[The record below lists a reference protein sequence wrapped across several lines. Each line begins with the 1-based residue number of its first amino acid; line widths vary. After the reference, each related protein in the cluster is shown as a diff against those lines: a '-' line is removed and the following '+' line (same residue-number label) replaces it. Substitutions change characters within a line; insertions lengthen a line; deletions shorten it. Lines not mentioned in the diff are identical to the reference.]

1 MIILSTPQQES
12 QEEHATLHAHSGPQH
27 NLLAIQSN
35 SQDDLF
41 LAELDPHEGTSIT
54 THADLQDDVLV
65 PLQPDLQDD
74 ASVMQPNLQENSSAK
89 KVLIVDAMAVLQSMK
104 KTMTML
110 TLSNLQHSFKKHI
123 KEMMTGYDEELEDL
137 IECYNS
143 TLTDILEK
151 HAPLKEK
158 VVRLQPHAPWYN
170 NEIQKA
176 KRERRKW
183 ERKYKKKY
191 RQC

>member
-1 MIILSTPQQES
+1 MQRDIIVVENDLPVYGDSTALLSCNDAFTCNICLVNE
-12 QEEHATLHAHSGPQH
+12 
-27 NLLAIQSN
+27 QSPTKGGGGGGGQLN
-35 SQDDLF
+35 FLF
-41 LAELDPHEGTSIT
+41 
-54 THADLQDDVLV
+54 
-65 PLQPDLQDD
+65 
-74 ASVMQPNLQENSSAK
+74 
-89 KVLIVDAMAVLQSMK
+89 
-104 KTMTML
+104 
-110 TLSNLQHSFKKHI
+110 FKFLF
-123 KEMMTGYDEELEDL
+123 MEDL

-183 ERKYKKKY
+183 ERKYKKVETMLMPRY
-191 RQC
+191 